1 MMVAGLRLYVP
12 TPAVDRRFGVLAL
25 LSLLLHGSLLAL
37 TGAGPSAT
45 PPLPPLLATLRL
57 LPLPES
63 AAPAAAPVPAVLPQK
78 VRQSPAVAEAR
89 PSPRLPKAAGPAIAP
104 APASEVATEA
114 AVPADPRVPAAA
126 PVIAVP
132 PVAAVPP
139 AAQPAAATA
148 DLLAAYRRRL
158 GELLAGQQ
166 DYPRVAVLRGWEG
179 EVRLR
184 LRVARKG
191 NLLAVA
197 VDRSSGFAVLDQ
209 HALAMLADLG
219 SLPPLPAG
227 LEDNEIQVVVPI
239 TYKLNKTT

>member
-1 MMVAGLRLYVP
+1 MMAAGLRLYVP
-12 TPAVDRRFGVLAL
+12 TPAVDRRFAVLAL
-25 LSLLLHGSLLAL
+25 LSLLLHGCLLAL
-37 TGAGPSAT
+37 AGARPSAT

-57 LPLPES
+57 LPLAEP
-63 AAPAAAPVPAVLPQK
+63 AAPAAAPAPAALPQK

-89 PSPRLPKAAGPAIAP
+89 PSPRLLKTAGPASTP
-104 APASEVATEA
+104 APASAVASETA
-114 AVPADPRVPAAA
+114 ATADLPAPAAA
-126 PVIAVP
+126 PVVTVP
-132 PVAAVPP
+132 PVV
-139 AAQPAAATA
+139 QPAAASA

-158 GELLAGQQ
+158 GELFAGQQ
-166 DYPRVAVLRGWEG
+166 DYPRIAALRGWEG

-197 VDRSSGFAVLDQ
+197 LEHSSGFAVLDQ
-209 HALAMLADLG
+209 HALALLADLG